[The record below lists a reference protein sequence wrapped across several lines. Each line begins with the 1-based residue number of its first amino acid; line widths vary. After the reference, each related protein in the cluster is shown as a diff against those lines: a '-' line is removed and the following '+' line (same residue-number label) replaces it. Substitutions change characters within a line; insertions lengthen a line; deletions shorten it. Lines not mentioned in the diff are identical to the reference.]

1 MKNKNKTVNQTP
13 PSSLA
18 FYCCTNETGHETFE
32 NSVLEGLLRMIED
45 LGGGWGG
52 GSGGNAVPQHEA
64 KCLVNQAIKEAG
76 VSMTGDKMYHDIVH
90 CTDHLLII

>member
-1 MKNKNKTVNQTP
+1 M
-13 PSSLA
+13 
-18 FYCCTNETGHETFE
+18 
-32 NSVLEGLLRMIED
+32 
-45 LGGGWGG
+45 GG